1 MLEAL
6 KNKGK
11 SHSKLKKR
19 SRKGIPDSIRGI
31 AWPIL
36 AGIDNVIPSMYKET
50 GKQEW
55 MRDLLRQKLD
65 RSQLICIFNDIPR
78 TLPSHI
84 YFAESHGTGQKALFA
99 VLKCLAIQFPETGY
113 VQGMNALCGTL
124 MTYTTPEDSFAIMVS
139 LF

>member
-6 KNKGK
+6 KNNGK

-36 AGIDNVIPSMYKET
+36 AGIDEIVPNLYEEG

-65 RSQLICIFNDIPR
+65 R
-78 TLPSHI
+78 
-84 YFAESHGTGQKALFA
+84 
-99 VLKCLAIQFPETGY
+99 
-113 VQGMNALCGTL
+113 
-124 MTYTTPEDSFAIMVS
+124 
-139 LF
+139 